1 MTGPDLSNCQ
11 VHVNHALGSKP
22 DTNALIQLI
31 IIAIKVVISANFK
44 TILTFYSNSVK
55 YFGKLDHLIANK

>member
-22 DTNALIQLI
+22 DTNALVQMMI
-31 IIAIKVVISANFK
+31 ITIRAVIFANFK
-44 TILTFYSNSVK
+44 TTLTFYSNFVK

>member
-31 IIAIKVVISANFK
+31 IITMRAVIFANFK
-44 TILTFYSNSVK
+44 SILTFYSNSVK
-55 YFGKLDHLIANK
+55 YLAN